1 LGGQHRQHDLSSACE
16 LPLKR
21 LGAGEA
27 ASPCGDRTSI
37 VNGTSIIYREQLKD
51 TPTERTAS
59 GAEEEQN
66 REYLPQ
72 EGLKQLKLLY
82 EVLVE
87 YRDEAKG
94 WQYSGKM
101 DWALGFAGQLVP
113 GEPGGSK
120 DISTGA
126 GYRTLL
132 VVVEVKGP
140 ETYSRA
146 SAQLLAYMACLYR
159 NREARGTREDSSA
172 FGITTD
178 GIMGGCAETRQRL
191 GRLPANEKREIAV
204 QQILPILTY
213 GCKLF
218 PDPQ

>member
-1 LGGQHRQHDLSSACE
+1 M
-16 LPLKR
+16 
-21 LGAGEA
+21 
-27 ASPCGDRTSI
+27 
-37 VNGTSIIYREQLKD
+37 
-51 TPTERTAS
+51 ERTAS
-59 GAEEEQN
+59 GPGEEQS

-82 EVLVE
+82 EVPVE
-87 YRDEAKG
+87 YRDEVKG

-132 VVVEVKGP
+132 VVVEAKGP

-159 NREARGTREDSSA
+159 NREARRTRENSSA

-178 GIMGGCAETRQRL
+178 GINSRFFMLDQQGVSGGTE
-191 GRLPANEKREIAV
+191 NEKAWVPVRQSREYEVWNQAELRIV
-204 QQILPILTY
+204 LGMIIY
-213 GCKLF
+213 IV
-218 PDPQ
+218 